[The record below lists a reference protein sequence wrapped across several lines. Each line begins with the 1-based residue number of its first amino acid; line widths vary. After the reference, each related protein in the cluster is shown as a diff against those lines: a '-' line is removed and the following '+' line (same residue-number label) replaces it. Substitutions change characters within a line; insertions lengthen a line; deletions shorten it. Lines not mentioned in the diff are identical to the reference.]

1 MKDLSAADVHGIHPL
16 LREEDSVS
24 ALVVDRDPATV
35 VITQQ
40 HVSPGDRGV
49 RETHV
54 GPHVTPDN
62 DIASRRKRALPT
74 TPEAD
79 GDRGRQRPAHAD
91 NLFGPCLRLRE
102 DSSYDHV
109 AITAD
114 SAAMKTR
121 VAITK

>member
-1 MKDLSAADVHGIHPL
+1 MHVIL
-16 LREEDSVS
+16 LTG
-24 ALVVDRDPATV
+24 A
-35 VITQQ
+35 
-40 HVSPGDRGV
+40 
-49 RETHV
+49 
-54 GPHVTPDN
+54 
-62 DIASRRKRALPT
+62 
-74 TPEAD
+74 
-79 GDRGRQRPAHAD
+79 RQRPAHAD